1 MTVIDVPPTVN
12 LTGPSSVNEGDVY
25 SLTLDAG
32 SESFVTLVVHW
43 GDGSTNSYTTDGAK
57 NHIYNDGGIDV
68 VITVDLVTASV
79 TNVGVDSKTVTVI
92 NQPSSISPSGPATV
106 LEGSGTPL
114 PWARSA
120 TPAAIT

>member
-1 MTVIDVPPTVN
+1 MA
-12 LTGPSSVNEGDVY
+12 LTEQEQIRRDHLAAGRPVSDLV
-25 SLTLDAG
+25 DAG
-32 SESFVTLVVHW
+32 DLRREADAAIDSDRAL
-43 GDGSTNSYTTDGAK
+43 GAFM
-57 NHIYNDGGIDV
+57 
-68 VITVDLVTASV
+68 LS
-79 TNVGVDSKTVTVI
+79 TVI